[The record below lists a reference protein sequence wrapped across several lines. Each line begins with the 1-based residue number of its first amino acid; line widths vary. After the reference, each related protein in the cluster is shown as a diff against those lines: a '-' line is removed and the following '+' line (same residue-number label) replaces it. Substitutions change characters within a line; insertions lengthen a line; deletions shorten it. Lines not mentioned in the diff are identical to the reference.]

1 MAKGI
6 PIGEWS
12 GSDATDRLR
21 AVIEENQRATDR
33 QTTTMIRLTRV
44 MTALTIVTTVL
55 TAVTAAP
62 IVVQGWP
69 AVRSWIP
76 W

>member
-1 MAKGI
+1 MTGEAGDFKCLRDPPQAPSFKG
-6 PIGEWS
+6 G
-12 GSDATDRLR
+12 R
-21 AVIEENQRATDR
+21 
-33 QTTTMIRLTRV
+33 
-44 MTALTIVTTVL
+44 VTTVL